1 MARRILITASAAGI
15 GAVIALEAAARG
27 YDVVISDINDD
38 AGSTLA
44 RDNGLRYIHCDLS
57 SEAQIVALVKE
68 AGPVDVLVNNG
79 GTSGPT
85 RPVSEI
91 SLAEWQA
98 VFDVN
103 LTAQFLACREMVPCM
118 QAARGGCIINIS
130 SVAGRIGYPKR
141 SPYSASKWGVLGLTA
156 SLAQELAK
164 DRIRVNAVLPGAVRG
179 ARIMDVIAR
188 HAAANSI
195 SPQES
200 EAQYLGRQAT
210 GQFVEPAEIA
220 AAVLYLASDAA
231 ASVTGQFLGIDG
243 GWM

>member
-1 MARRILITASAAGI
+1 MSRRILITAAAAGI
-15 GAVIALEAAARG
+15 GAAIALRAAAQG
-27 YDVVISDINDD
+27 YEVIVSDINDEL
-38 AGSTLA
+38 GHPLA
-44 RDNGLRYIHCDLS
+44 RDNGFRYIHCDLA

-68 AGPVDVLVNNG
+68 AGTVDVLVNNG

-103 LTAQFLACREMVPCM
+103 LTAQFLACREMVPRM
-118 QAARGGCIINIS
+118 RAAGGGCIINMS

-179 ARIMDVIAR
+179 ARITDVIAR

-200 EAQYLGRQAT
+200 EAQYLSRQAT
-210 GQFVEPAEIA
+210 GRFVEPTEIA
-220 AAVLYLASDAA
+220 AAVLYLASEVA